1 MPTRSLVGRAVVQ
14 WPRVRSCQTEAG
26 TKPGPSA
33 VKVPDPNHW
42 TTKNFPAQL
51 YFCCLLR
58 KVRMTLH
65 WGGLRGLP
73 GGGKHGKADPRRK
86 EGTADRRNRGRRTE
100 GAADHAGVRVGVPP
114 EDRGLAEA
122 PQRSALPLLTS
133 AGAAH
138 ARGPRSGRSHAS
150 PAFHPSLRQVLPDT
164 PPSTRRGRPVPTSSS
179 GDLVIWFTAELK
191 GR

>member
-1 MPTRSLVGRAVVQ
+1 MKA
-14 WPRVRSCQTEAG
+14 
-26 TKPGPSA
+26 
-33 VKVPDPNHW
+33 PDPNHW

-65 WGGLRGLP
+65 WDSLTGLP
-73 GGGKHGKADPRRK
+73 GGGRHGKADPRRK
-86 EGTADRRNRGRRTE
+86 EGTADRRNRGRRSEQTQRTE
-100 GAADHAGVRVGVPP
+100 GAADRAGVRVGVPP
-114 EDRGLAEA
+114 EDLGLAEA

-133 AGAAH
+133 AGAAR

-164 PPSTRRGRPVPTSSS
+164 PPTAVGGRFLLPLQVTWSS
-179 GDLVIWFTAELK
+179 GSQLS
-191 GR
+191 